1 MKKNLKVDRLK
12 HRIKPMTSRR
22 NQLLLKLFKNTT
34 GEAEDKLLQLS
45 IERILSDQLDYYKKF
60 YANEGPGV
68 IVFRPDFPE
77 KEQMQYITV
86 NKLISILEA
95 AKEAQQNYEIISKA
109 ISIAE
114 SVDGEKEGLF
124 IIEDEKD
131 TQLFRINPERMIG
144 SII

>member
-1 MKKNLKVDRLK
+1 
-12 HRIKPMTSRR
+12 MTSRR

-86 NKLISILEA
+86 KKLISILEA
-95 AKEAQQNYEIISKA
+95 AKEAQQNCEIISKA

>member
-1 MKKNLKVDRLK
+1 
-12 HRIKPMTSRR
+12 MTSRR

-86 NKLISILEA
+86 NKLISVLEA
-95 AKEAQQNYEIISKA
+95 AKEAQQNCEIISKA

>member
-1 MKKNLKVDRLK
+1 
-12 HRIKPMTSRR
+12 MTNRR

-60 YANEGPGV
+60 YSNEGPGV

-86 NKLISILEA
+86 NKLINILEA
-95 AKEAQQNYEIISKA
+95 AKEAEQNCEIINKA

-114 SVDGEKEGLF
+114 SIDGEKEGLF

>member
-86 NKLISILEA
+86 KKLISILEA
-95 AKEAQQNYEIISKA
+95 AKEAQQNCEIISKA

>member
-1 MKKNLKVDRLK
+1 
-12 HRIKPMTSRR
+12 MTSRR

>member
-1 MKKNLKVDRLK
+1 MYETYLKKTLP
-12 HRIKPMTSRR
+12 I
-22 NQLLLKLFKNTT
+22 
-34 GEAEDKLLQLS
+34 
-45 IERILSDQLDYYKKF
+45 LDYYKKF
-60 YANEGPGV
+60 YAIEGPGV

-86 NKLISILEA
+86 SKLITILEA
-95 AKEAQQNYEIISKA
+95 AKEAQQDCEIISKA

-131 TQLFRINPERMIG
+131 TQLFRINPERMLG

>member
-12 HRIKPMTSRR
+12 HRIKFMTNRR

-68 IVFRPDFPE
+68 IVLD
-77 KEQMQYITV
+77 
-86 NKLISILEA
+86 LIFQRKSRC
-95 AKEAQQNYEIISKA
+95 N
-109 ISIAE
+109 
-114 SVDGEKEGLF
+114 
-124 IIEDEKD
+124 
-131 TQLFRINPERMIG
+131 T
-144 SII
+144 

>member
-12 HRIKPMTSRR
+12 HRIKLMTSRR

>member
-12 HRIKPMTSRR
+12 HRINPMTSRR

-95 AKEAQQNYEIISKA
+95 AKEAQQNCEIISKA
-109 ISIAE
+109 ISIAA